1 MLSNKSLALA
11 LCLTITGCAQTPQN
25 DAEGGHWWS
34 FGSDK
39 AATKDAV
46 TQTDAKPD
54 AKPAAGAKPAAPVT
68 AAASAK
74 PAAPVAAAAA
84 KPAAPVAAA
93 ASAKPAAPVA
103 AAASAKPAALVAASA
118 APEAKADTGS
128 SWWPFSSKS
137 ADEKAADAKADLK
150 ADLKAATPA
159 PAAAPAA
166 PVVAKT
172 DSETHWWWPFEST
185 SKPKPLAKVDVTNVP
200 MPDPKITQAWLD
212 DYEPRLRAA
221 IKDSNLQL
229 ERRDNVLVVIAPVD
243 GSYNPKRPTMLL
255 PVTLGPFTRVAKA
268 VEADPKTAVLVLG
281 HVDATGSAPASQA
294 LTKERAVSIASIFSL
309 SGLKQDRLMLRG
321 MGDMMPRA
329 ANDSTQGRA
338 LNRRMEIMF
347 TQRTTML
354 ALLSKYNSGK
364 TPPVAEMVAVQDVPA
379 PVAKAPAKKAVAKKA
394 AAKPAAKKAPAKPAA
409 KKPAPAKAKAK
420 AAAPAA
426 NDQAKN

>member
-54 AKPAAGAKPAAPVT
+54 ATPAPG
-68 AAASAK
+68 AK

-84 KPAAPVAAA
+84 APAPAPA
-93 ASAKPAAPVA
+93 
-103 AAASAKPAALVAASA
+103 
-118 APEAKADTGS
+118 AKADTGS

-159 PAAAPAA
+159 ATPDAAPA
-166 PVVAKT
+166 VAKT
-172 DSETHWWWPFEST
+172 DTETKWWWPFE
-185 SKPKPLAKVDVTNVP
+185 SKPKPLAKVDVTNVQ

-243 GSYNPKRPTMLL
+243 GSYNPKRPAMLL

-281 HVDATGSAPASQA
+281 HVDATGTAPASQA
-294 LTKERAVSIASIFSL
+294 LTKERAQSIASIFSL

-321 MGDMMPRA
+321 MGDLMPRA
-329 ANDSTQGRA
+329 ANDSNQGRA

-364 TPPVAEMVAVQDVPA
+364 TPVADMVAVQTAPAPVPA
-379 PVAKAPAKKAVAKKA
+379 PAAKKAAPAKKAPAKKA
-394 AAKPAAKKAPAKPAA
+394 AAKPAAKKAAAKPAA
-409 KKPAPAKAKAK
+409 KKAAPKAD
-420 AAAPAA
+420 APAA

>member
-46 TQTDAKPD
+46 SQADSKPD
-54 AKPAAGAKPAAPVT
+54 AKPAVAAKAP
-68 AAASAK
+68 
-74 PAAPVAAAAA
+74 APVAPAAA
-84 KPAAPVAAA
+84 PAPV
-93 ASAKPAAPVA
+93 
-103 AAASAKPAALVAASA
+103 
-118 APEAKADTGS
+118 AKADTGS
-128 SWWPFSSKS
+128 SWWPFSSK
-137 ADEKAADAKADLK
+137 ADDAKADLK

-159 PAAAPAA
+159 SGAPADAPAAAPA
-166 PVVAKT
+166 VAKT
-172 DSETHWWWPFEST
+172 DTDTKWWWPFE
-185 SKPKPLAKVDVTNVP
+185 SKPKPLAKVDVANIP

-212 DYEPRLRAA
+212 DYEPRLRLA

-243 GSYNPKRPTMLL
+243 GSYNPKRPAMLL

-268 VEADPKTAVLVLG
+268 VEGDPKTAVLVLG
-281 HVDATGSAPASQA
+281 HVDTSGAEPVSQA
-294 LTKERAVSIASIFSL
+294 LTKERAQSIASIFSL

-321 MGDMMPRA
+321 MGDLMPRA
-329 ANDSTQGRA
+329 ANDSNQGRA

-354 ALLSKYNSGK
+354 ALLSKYNSAN
-364 TPPVAEMVAVQDVPA
+364 PPKAEMVAVQDVPA
-379 PVAKAPAKKAVAKKA
+379 PAAAPVKKAAAPAKKTVAKKA

-409 KKPAPAKAKAK
+409 KKPAPAKA
-420 AAAPAA
+420 AAPAA
-426 NDQAKN
+426 TNDQAKN

>member
-11 LCLTITGCAQTPQN
+11 LCLTITGCAQTPHN

-54 AKPAAGAKPAAPVT
+54 AKPAAGAKPT
-68 AAASAK
+68 
-74 PAAPVAAAAA
+74 APVAAAAA
-84 KPAAPVAAA
+84 PAPAPV
-93 ASAKPAAPVA
+93 
-103 AAASAKPAALVAASA
+103 
-118 APEAKADTGS
+118 AKADTGS

-159 PAAAPAA
+159 ATPDAAPA
-166 PVVAKT
+166 VAKT
-172 DSETHWWWPFEST
+172 DTEAKWWWPFE

-229 ERRDNVLVVIAPVD
+229 ERRENVLVVIAPVD
-243 GSYNPKRPTMLL
+243 GSYNPKRPAMLL

-268 VEADPKTAVLVLG
+268 VEGDPKTAVLVLG
-281 HVDATGSAPASQA
+281 HVDTNGAEPVSQA
-294 LTKERAVSIASIFSL
+294 LTRERAQSIASIFSL
-309 SGLKQDRLMLRG
+309 SGLKQDRLMMRG
-321 MGDMMPRA
+321 MGDLMPRA
-329 ANDSTQGRA
+329 ANDSNQGRA

-364 TPPVAEMVAVQDVPA
+364 PPVAEMVAVQTAPAPVPA
-379 PVAKAPAKKAVAKKA
+379 PAAKKAVPAKKAPAKKAAAKPVAKKA
-394 AAKPAAKKAPAKPAA
+394 AAKPAAKKA
-409 KKPAPAKAKAK
+409 APKAD
-420 AAAPAA
+420 APAA

>member
-39 AATKDAV
+39 ATTKDVV

-54 AKPAAGAKPAAPVT
+54 AKPAAGAKPAAPV
-68 AAASAK
+68 
-74 PAAPVAAAAA
+74 AAAAVTTPT
-84 KPAAPVAAA
+84 PAPAPV
-93 ASAKPAAPVA
+93 
-103 AAASAKPAALVAASA
+103 
-118 APEAKADTGS
+118 AKADTGS
-128 SWWPFSSKS
+128 SWWPFSSKN
-137 ADEKAADAKADLK
+137 ADDKAAVAKADLK
-150 ADLKAATPA
+150 ADVKAAEPA
-159 PAAAPAA
+159 PA
-166 PVVAKT
+166 VAKNDT
-172 DSETHWWWPFEST
+172 ETHWWWPFE

-243 GSYNPKRPTMLL
+243 GSYNPKRPEMLL

-294 LTKERAVSIASIFSL
+294 LTKQRAQSIASIFSL

-321 MGDMMPRA
+321 MGDLMPRA
-329 ANDSTQGRA
+329 ANDSSQGRA

-354 ALLSKYNSGK
+354 ALLSKYQSGK

-379 PVAKAPAKKAVAKKA
+379 PAAKATAKKAPAAKKATAKKA
-394 AAKPAAKKAPAKPAA
+394 AAKPATKKAPAKPAA
-409 KKPAPAKAKAK
+409 KKAAPAKAKA
-420 AAAPAA
+420 ADPA

>member
-54 AKPAAGAKPAAPVT
+54 AKPAAGAKAAAPAA
-68 AAASAK
+68 A
-74 PAAPVAAAAA
+74 PAPAPV
-84 KPAAPVAAA
+84 
-93 ASAKPAAPVA
+93 
-103 AAASAKPAALVAASA
+103 
-118 APEAKADTGS
+118 AKADTGS
-128 SWWPFSSKS
+128 SWWPFASKS
-137 ADEKAADAKADLK
+137 ADEKAADAKAADLK
-150 ADLKAATPA
+150 ADLKAATPKSD
-159 PAAAPAA
+159 AA
-166 PVVAKT
+166 PVVAKADT
-172 DSETHWWWPFEST
+172 ETHWWWPFE

-243 GSYNPKRPTMLL
+243 GSYNPKRPAMLL

-281 HVDATGSAPASQA
+281 HVDATGAAPASQA
-294 LTKERAVSIASIFSL
+294 LTKERAQSIASIFSL

-321 MGDMMPRA
+321 MGDLMPRA
-329 ANDSTQGRA
+329 ANDSNQGRA

-364 TPPVAEMVAVQDVPA
+364 TPPVAEMVAVQNVPA
-379 PVAKAPAKKAVAKKA
+379 PAPAAKAPAKKAPAAKKA

-409 KKPAPAKAKAK
+409 KKPAPAKAKA
-420 AAAPAA
+420 ATPAA

>member
-39 AATKDAV
+39 ATTKDVA

-54 AKPAAGAKPAAPVT
+54 AKPAAGAKPAAPV
-68 AAASAK
+68 
-74 PAAPVAAAAA
+74 AAAAA
-84 KPAAPVAAA
+84 PTPAPAPV
-93 ASAKPAAPVA
+93 
-103 AAASAKPAALVAASA
+103 
-118 APEAKADTGS
+118 AKADTGS
-128 SWWPFSSKS
+128 SWWPFSSKN
-137 ADEKAADAKADLK
+137 ADDKAAVAKADLK
-150 ADLKAATPA
+150 ADVKAAEPA
-159 PAAAPAA
+159 PA
-166 PVVAKT
+166 VAKNDT
-172 DSETHWWWPFEST
+172 ETHWWWPFE

-243 GSYNPKRPTMLL
+243 GSYNPKRPEMLL

-294 LTKERAVSIASIFSL
+294 LTKQRAQSIASIFSL

-321 MGDMMPRA
+321 MGDLMPRA
-329 ANDSTQGRA
+329 ANDSSQGRA

-354 ALLSKYNSGK
+354 ALLSKYQSGK

-379 PVAKAPAKKAVAKKA
+379 PAAKATAKKAPAAKKATAKKA
-394 AAKPAAKKAPAKPAA
+394 AAKPATKKAPAKPAA
-409 KKPAPAKAKAK
+409 KKAAPAKAKA
-420 AAAPAA
+420 ADPA

>member
-46 TQTDAKPD
+46 TQTDAKP
-54 AKPAAGAKPAAPVT
+54 AAGAKPAAPVT

-74 PAAPVAAAAA
+74 PAAPVAAA
-84 KPAAPVAAA
+84 PAPAPV
-93 ASAKPAAPVA
+93 V
-103 AAASAKPAALVAASA
+103 
-118 APEAKADTGS
+118 KADTGS

-137 ADEKAADAKADLK
+137 TDEKAADAKADLK

-166 PVVAKT
+166 PVIAKT

-281 HVDATGSAPASQA
+281 HVDSTGSAPASQA

-379 PVAKAPAKKAVAKKA
+379 PAAVAKAPAKKAVAKKS

-409 KKPAPAKAKAK
+409 KKPAPAKAKA
-420 AAAPAA
+420 AAPAA

>member
-39 AATKDAV
+39 AATTDAV
-46 TQTDAKPD
+46 SQADTKPD
-54 AKPAAGAKPAAPVT
+54 AKPAVAAKAP
-68 AAASAK
+68 
-74 PAAPVAAAAA
+74 APVAPAAAA
-84 KPAAPVAAA
+84 PAPV
-93 ASAKPAAPVA
+93 
-103 AAASAKPAALVAASA
+103 
-118 APEAKADTGS
+118 AKADTGS
-128 SWWPFSSKS
+128 SWWPFSSK
-137 ADEKAADAKADLK
+137 ADDAKADLK

-159 PAAAPAA
+159 SGAPADAPAAAPA
-166 PVVAKT
+166 VAKT
-172 DSETHWWWPFEST
+172 DTDTKWWWPFE
-185 SKPKPLAKVDVTNVP
+185 SKPKPLAKVDVANIP

-212 DYEPRLRAA
+212 DYEPRLRLA

-243 GSYNPKRPTMLL
+243 GSYNPKRPAMLL

-268 VEADPKTAVLVLG
+268 VEGDPKTAVLVLG
-281 HVDATGSAPASQA
+281 HVDTSGAEPVSQA
-294 LTKERAVSIASIFSL
+294 LTKERAQSIASIFSL

-321 MGDMMPRA
+321 MGDLMPRA
-329 ANDSTQGRA
+329 ANDSNQGRA

-354 ALLSKYNSGK
+354 ALLSKYNSAN
-364 TPPVAEMVAVQDVPA
+364 PPKAEMVAVQDVPA
-379 PVAKAPAKKAVAKKA
+379 PAAAPVKKAAAPAKKTVAKKA

-409 KKPAPAKAKAK
+409 KKPAPAKA
-420 AAAPAA
+420 AAPAA
-426 NDQAKN
+426 TNDQAKN

>member
-39 AATKDAV
+39 TATKDAV

-54 AKPAAGAKPAAPVT
+54 AKPAAGAKPAAPV
-68 AAASAK
+68 
-74 PAAPVAAAAA
+74 AAAAA
-84 KPAAPVAAA
+84 PA
-93 ASAKPAAPVA
+93 
-103 AAASAKPAALVAASA
+103 
-118 APEAKADTGS
+118 AKADTGS

-137 ADEKAADAKADLK
+137 TDDKAADAKADLK
-150 ADLKAATPA
+150 ADLKAAEPA
-159 PAAAPAA
+159 PS
-166 PVVAKT
+166 VAKT
-172 DSETHWWWPFEST
+172 DTETHWWWPFE

-243 GSYNPKRPTMLL
+243 GSYNPKRPAMLL

-281 HVDATGSAPASQA
+281 HVDATGTAPASQA
-294 LTKERAVSIASIFSL
+294 LSRERAQSIASIFSL

-321 MGDMMPRA
+321 MGDLMPRA

-354 ALLSKYNSGK
+354 ALLSKYQSGK
-364 TPPVAEMVAVQDVPA
+364 TPPAAEMVAVQNVPA
-379 PVAKAPAKKAVAKKA
+379 PAPAAKAPAKKAPVAKKA

-409 KKPAPAKAKAK
+409 KKPVPAKAK

>member
-74 PAAPVAAAAA
+74 PVAPVVAAA
-84 KPAAPVAAA
+84 
-93 ASAKPAAPVA
+93 AKPAAPVA

-159 PAAAPAA
+159 PAAAPAVSA
-166 PVVAKT
+166 IAKT

-281 HVDATGSAPASQA
+281 HVDSTGSAPASQA

-354 ALLSKYNSGK
+354 ALLSKYSSGK

-379 PVAKAPAKKAVAKKA
+379 PAAVAKAPAKKAVAKKA

-409 KKPAPAKAKAK
+409 KKPAPAKAKA
-420 AAAPAA
+420 AAPAA

>member
-39 AATKDAV
+39 AATKDVV
-46 TQTDAKPD
+46 TQTEAKPD
-54 AKPAAGAKPAAPVT
+54 AKPAVG
-68 AAASAK
+68 AK
-74 PAAPVAAAAA
+74 PAAPVAAA
-84 KPAAPVAAA
+84 PA
-93 ASAKPAAPVA
+93 PA
-103 AAASAKPAALVAASA
+103 
-118 APEAKADTGS
+118 AKADTGS

-137 ADEKAADAKADLK
+137 TDEKAADAKAADLK

-159 PAAAPAA
+159 AAAAPA
-166 PVVAKT
+166 VAKT
-172 DSETHWWWPFEST
+172 DSETHWWWPFES
-185 SKPKPLAKVDVTNVP
+185 KPKPLSKVDVTNVP

-243 GSYNPKRPTMLL
+243 GSYNPKRPAMLL

-281 HVDATGSAPASQA
+281 HVDATGTAPASQA
-294 LTKERAVSIASIFSL
+294 LSRERAQSIASIFSL

-321 MGDMMPRA
+321 MGDLMPRA

-364 TPPVAEMVAVQDVPA
+364 TPPVAEMVAVQNVPA
-379 PVAKAPAKKAVAKKA
+379 PAPAAKAAAKKAPAAKKA

-409 KKPAPAKAKAK
+409 KKTAPAKAK
-420 AAAPAA
+420 AAAPA

>member
-54 AKPAAGAKPAAPVT
+54 AKLAAGAKPAAPVT
-68 AAASAK
+68 
-74 PAAPVAAAAA
+74 
-84 KPAAPVAAA
+84 AA

-166 PVVAKT
+166 AVVAKT

-354 ALLSKYNSGK
+354 ALLSKYSSGK

-409 KKPAPAKAKAK
+409 KKPAPAKAKA
-420 AAAPAA
+420 AAPAA

>member
-39 AATKDAV
+39 TAAKDAV
-46 TQTDAKPD
+46 TPAD
-54 AKPAAGAKPAAPVT
+54 AKPAAGAKPAAPV
-68 AAASAK
+68 AAA
-74 PAAPVAAAAA
+74 PA
-84 KPAAPVAAA
+84 PA
-93 ASAKPAAPVA
+93 
-103 AAASAKPAALVAASA
+103 
-118 APEAKADTGS
+118 AKADAGS
-128 SWWPFSSKS
+128 SWWPFGSKS
-137 ADEKAADAKADLK
+137 TDEKAAEAKAADLK

-159 PAAAPAA
+159 STAAPA
-166 PVVAKT
+166 VAKT
-172 DSETHWWWPFEST
+172 DSETHWWWPFE

-243 GSYNPKRPTMLL
+243 GSYNPKRPAMLL

-281 HVDATGSAPASQA
+281 HVDATGTAPASQA
-294 LTKERAVSIASIFSL
+294 LSKERAQSIASIFSL

-321 MGDMMPRA
+321 MGDLMPRA

-379 PVAKAPAKKAVAKKA
+379 PAPAAKAPAKKAPVAKKA

-409 KKPAPAKAKAK
+409 KKAAPAKAK
-420 AAAPAA
+420 AAAPA

>member
-54 AKPAAGAKPAAPVT
+54 AKPAAGAKPAAPV
-68 AAASAK
+68 AAAA
-74 PAAPVAAAAA
+74 PAPAAAPVA
-84 KPAAPVAAA
+84 
-93 ASAKPAAPVA
+93 
-103 AAASAKPAALVAASA
+103 
-118 APEAKADTGS
+118 KADADGS

-150 ADLKAATPA
+150 ADLKAADPATPA
-159 PAAAPAA
+159 
-166 PVVAKT
+166 VAKT
-172 DSETHWWWPFEST
+172 DSEPRWWWPFE

-243 GSYNPKRPTMLL
+243 GSYNPKRPAMLL

-281 HVDATGSAPASQA
+281 HVDATGAAPASQA
-294 LTKERAVSIASIFSL
+294 LTKERAQSIASIFSL

-321 MGDMMPRA
+321 MGDLMPRA
-329 ANDSTQGRA
+329 ANDSNQGRA

-364 TPPVAEMVAVQDVPA
+364 TPPVAEMVAVQNVPA
-379 PVAKAPAKKAVAKKA
+379 PAPAAKAPAKKAPAKKA

-409 KKPAPAKAKAK
+409 KKPAPAKAKA
-420 AAAPAA
+420 ATPAA

>member
-39 AATKDAV
+39 TATKDAV

-54 AKPAAGAKPAAPVT
+54 AKPAAGAKPVE
-68 AAASAK
+68 
-74 PAAPVAAAAA
+74 PVAAAAA
-84 KPAAPVAAA
+84 AAAPA
-93 ASAKPAAPVA
+93 PA
-103 AAASAKPAALVAASA
+103 
-118 APEAKADTGS
+118 AKADTGY
-128 SWWPFSSKS
+128 SWWPFSTKS
-137 ADEKAADAKADLK
+137 AEEKAADAKADLK
-150 ADLKAATPA
+150 ADLKAATPTSD
-159 PAAAPAA
+159 AA

-172 DSETHWWWPFEST
+172 DTGPHWWWPFE
-185 SKPKPLAKVDVTNVP
+185 SKPKPLAKVDVTNVQ

-212 DYEPRLRAA
+212 DYEPRLREA
-221 IKDSNLQL
+221 IKGSTLQL

-243 GSYNPKRPTMLL
+243 GSYNPKRPAMLL

-294 LTKERAVSIASIFSL
+294 LSKERAQSIASIFSL

-321 MGDMMPRA
+321 MGDLMPRA
-329 ANDSTQGRA
+329 ANDSNQGRA

-379 PVAKAPAKKAVAKKA
+379 PAPAAKAKAPAKKAPAKKA
-394 AAKPAAKKAPAKPAA
+394 AAKPAAKKAAAKPAA
-409 KKPAPAKAKAK
+409 KKPAAAKAK
-420 AAAPAA
+420 AAAPAS

>member
-46 TQTDAKPD
+46 SQADTKPD
-54 AKPAAGAKPAAPVT
+54 AKPAVAAKAP
-68 AAASAK
+68 
-74 PAAPVAAAAA
+74 APVAPAAA
-84 KPAAPVAAA
+84 PAPV
-93 ASAKPAAPVA
+93 
-103 AAASAKPAALVAASA
+103 
-118 APEAKADTGS
+118 AKADTGS
-128 SWWPFSSKS
+128 SWWPFSSK
-137 ADEKAADAKADLK
+137 ADDAKADLK

-159 PAAAPAA
+159 SGAPADAPAAAPA
-166 PVVAKT
+166 VAKT
-172 DSETHWWWPFEST
+172 DTDTKWWWPFE
-185 SKPKPLAKVDVTNVP
+185 SKPKPLAKVDVANIP

-212 DYEPRLRAA
+212 DYEPRLRLA

-243 GSYNPKRPTMLL
+243 GSYNPKRPAMLL

-268 VEADPKTAVLVLG
+268 VEGDPKTAVLVLG
-281 HVDATGSAPASQA
+281 HVDTSGAEPVSQA
-294 LTKERAVSIASIFSL
+294 LTKERAQSIASIFSL

-321 MGDMMPRA
+321 MGDLMPRA
-329 ANDSTQGRA
+329 ANDSNQGRA

-354 ALLSKYNSGK
+354 ALLSKYNSAN
-364 TPPVAEMVAVQDVPA
+364 PPKAEMVAVQDVPA
-379 PVAKAPAKKAVAKKA
+379 PAAAPVKKAAAPAKKTVAKKA

-409 KKPAPAKAKAK
+409 KKPAPAKA
-420 AAAPAA
+420 AAPAA
-426 NDQAKN
+426 TNDQAKN

>member
-39 AATKDAV
+39 ASTKDAV
-46 TQTDAKPD
+46 TQADTKPEAKPDAKPD
-54 AKPAAGAKPAAPVT
+54 AKPAAGAKPAAPV
-68 AAASAK
+68 
-74 PAAPVAAAAA
+74 AAAAA
-84 KPAAPVAAA
+84 AP
-93 ASAKPAAPVA
+93 ASAPA
-103 AAASAKPAALVAASA
+103 PA
-118 APEAKADTGS
+118 AKADTGS

-150 ADLKAATPA
+150 ADLKAADPA
-159 PAAAPAA
+159 PA
-166 PVVAKT
+166 VAKT
-172 DSETHWWWPFEST
+172 DTETHWWWPFE

-243 GSYNPKRPTMLL
+243 GSYNPKRPAMLL

-281 HVDATGSAPASQA
+281 HVDATGTAPASQA
-294 LTKERAVSIASIFSL
+294 LTKERAQSIASIFSL

-321 MGDMMPRA
+321 MGDLMPRA
-329 ANDSTQGRA
+329 ANDSSQGRA

-354 ALLSKYNSGK
+354 ALLSKYQSGK

-379 PVAKAPAKKAVAKKA
+379 PAPAAKAPAKKASTAKKA

-409 KKPAPAKAKAK
+409 KKAAPAKAK
-420 AAAPAA
+420 AAAPA

>member
-39 AATKDAV
+39 ATTKDAV

-54 AKPAAGAKPAAPVT
+54 AKPAAGAKPAAPV
-68 AAASAK
+68 AAAA
-74 PAAPVAAAAA
+74 AAPVASA
-84 KPAAPVAAA
+84 PA
-93 ASAKPAAPVA
+93 PA
-103 AAASAKPAALVAASA
+103 
-118 APEAKADTGS
+118 AKADTGS

-159 PAAAPAA
+159 PDAAPA
-166 PVVAKT
+166 VAKT
-172 DSETHWWWPFEST
+172 DSETHWWWPFE

-243 GSYNPKRPTMLL
+243 GSYNPKRPAMLL

-281 HVDATGSAPASQA
+281 HVDATGTAPASQA
-294 LTKERAVSIASIFSL
+294 LTKERAQSIASIFSL

-321 MGDMMPRA
+321 MGDLMPRA

-354 ALLSKYNSGK
+354 ALLSKYQSGK
-364 TPPVAEMVAVQDVPA
+364 TPPVAEMVAVQNVPA
-379 PVAKAPAKKAVAKKA
+379 PAPAAKAPAKKAPAAKKA

-409 KKPAPAKAKAK
+409 KKPAPAKAKA
-420 AAAPAA
+420 AAPAA

>member
-54 AKPAAGAKPAAPVT
+54 AKPAAGAKPAAPV
-68 AAASAK
+68 
-74 PAAPVAAAAA
+74 AAAAA
-84 KPAAPVAAA
+84 PAPAA
-93 ASAKPAAPVA
+93 SPA
-103 AAASAKPAALVAASA
+103 PA
-118 APEAKADTGS
+118 AKADTGS
-128 SWWPFSSKS
+128 SWWPFASNS

-150 ADLKAATPA
+150 ADLKAAEPGPA
-159 PAAAPAA
+159 
-166 PVVAKT
+166 VAKT
-172 DSETHWWWPFEST
+172 DTEAHWWWPFE

-243 GSYNPKRPTMLL
+243 GSYNPKRPAMLL

-281 HVDATGSAPASQA
+281 HVDATGTAPASQA
-294 LTKERAVSIASIFSL
+294 LTKERAQSIASIFSL

-321 MGDMMPRA
+321 MGDLMPRA

-354 ALLSKYNSGK
+354 ALLSKYQSGK
-364 TPPVAEMVAVQDVPA
+364 TPPVAEMVAVQAAPA
-379 PVAKAPAKKAVAKKA
+379 PAAAPAAKKAAPAKKSTAAKKA

-409 KKPAPAKAKAK
+409 KKAAPAK

-426 NDQAKN
+426 NDQAKS

>member
-54 AKPAAGAKPAAPVT
+54 AKPAAGAKPV
-68 AAASAK
+68 
-74 PAAPVAAAAA
+74 APVAAT
-84 KPAAPVAAA
+84 AAPA
-93 ASAKPAAPVA
+93 PA
-103 AAASAKPAALVAASA
+103 
-118 APEAKADTGS
+118 AKADTGS

-150 ADLKAATPA
+150 ADLKAAEPA
-159 PAAAPAA
+159 TALA
-166 PVVAKT
+166 VAKT
-172 DSETHWWWPFEST
+172 DSETRWWWPFE

-281 HVDATGSAPASQA
+281 HVDATGTAPASQA
-294 LTKERAVSIASIFSL
+294 LTKERAQSIASIFSL

-321 MGDMMPRA
+321 MGDLMPRA
-329 ANDSTQGRA
+329 ANDSNQGRA
-338 LNRRMEIMF
+338 LNRRMEIML

-354 ALLSKYNSGK
+354 ALLSKYQSGK
-364 TPPVAEMVAVQDVPA
+364 TPPVAEMVAVQNAPA
-379 PVAKAPAKKAVAKKA
+379 PAPAAKATAKKAPAKKA

-409 KKPAPAKAKAK
+409 KKPAPAKAKA
-420 AAAPAA
+420 AAPA

>member
-39 AATKDAV
+39 ASTKDAV
-46 TQTDAKPD
+46 TQADTKPEAKPDAKPD
-54 AKPAAGAKPAAPVT
+54 AKPAAGAKPAAPV
-68 AAASAK
+68 
-74 PAAPVAAAAA
+74 AAAAA
-84 KPAAPVAAA
+84 AP
-93 ASAKPAAPVA
+93 ASAPA
-103 AAASAKPAALVAASA
+103 PA
-118 APEAKADTGS
+118 AKADTGS

-150 ADLKAATPA
+150 ADLKAADPA
-159 PAAAPAA
+159 PA
-166 PVVAKT
+166 VAKT
-172 DSETHWWWPFEST
+172 DTETHWWWPFE

-243 GSYNPKRPTMLL
+243 GSYNPKRPAMLL

-281 HVDATGSAPASQA
+281 HVDATGTAPASQA
-294 LTKERAVSIASIFSL
+294 LTKERAQSIASIFSL

-321 MGDMMPRA
+321 MGDLMPRA
-329 ANDSTQGRA
+329 ANDSSQGRA

-354 ALLSKYNSGK
+354 ALLSKYQSGK

-379 PVAKAPAKKAVAKKA
+379 PAPAAKAPAKKASTVKKA
-394 AAKPAAKKAPAKPAA
+394 AAKPAAKKAPAKPAT
-409 KKPAPAKAKAK
+409 KKAAPAKAK
-420 AAAPAA
+420 AAAPA

>member
-54 AKPAAGAKPAAPVT
+54 AKPAAGAKPAAPV
-68 AAASAK
+68 
-74 PAAPVAAAAA
+74 AAAAA
-84 KPAAPVAAA
+84 PAAP
-93 ASAKPAAPVA
+93 APT
-103 AAASAKPAALVAASA
+103 
-118 APEAKADTGS
+118 AKADTGS
-128 SWWPFSSKS
+128 SWWPFGSKS

-150 ADLKAATPA
+150 ADLKAAEPA
-159 PAAAPAA
+159 PT
-166 PVVAKT
+166 VAKN
-172 DSETHWWWPFEST
+172 DSETHWWWPFE

-243 GSYNPKRPTMLL
+243 GSYNPKRPAMLL

-281 HVDATGSAPASQA
+281 HVDATGTAPASQA
-294 LTKERAVSIASIFSL
+294 LSKERAQSIASIFSL

-321 MGDMMPRA
+321 MGDLMPRA

-354 ALLSKYNSGK
+354 ALLSKYQSGK
-364 TPPVAEMVAVQDVPA
+364 TPPVAEMVAVQNAPA
-379 PVAKAPAKKAVAKKA
+379 PVAAAAAKAPAKKAVAKKA

-409 KKPAPAKAKAK
+409 KKPAPAKAKA
-420 AAAPAA
+420 ATPAA